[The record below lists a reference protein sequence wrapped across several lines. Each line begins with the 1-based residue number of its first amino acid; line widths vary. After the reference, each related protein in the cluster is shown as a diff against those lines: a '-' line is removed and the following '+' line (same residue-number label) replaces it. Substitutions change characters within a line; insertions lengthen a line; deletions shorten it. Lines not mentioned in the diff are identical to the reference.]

1 MILNV
6 LFYCLP
12 RTVFPQSGLCVPG
25 NHPVLVDG
33 LHGVSVELD
42 AVEEV
47 FDQPPHQHLRLRQPG
62 ARRLLGHRLEVAHL
76 LEAAQQ
82 EGREDGLGVD
92 VVGVAA
98 VVVGAEVVE
107 RGVVRVDVLLA
118 LGQLRAEHGVVLGE
132 PRAVLEE
139 ELDGALRDGA
149 EGEEQQ
155 RQLLD
160 PSLLEHVGQ
169 LALVPATWIFSSV
182 KKLPFN
188 IYNTDRF
195 TQPTVCVE
203 VFRKLGYSLQM
214 VAARWI

>member
-12 RTVFPQSGLCVPG
+12 RTVFPQSGLCIPG
-25 NHPVLVDG
+25 HHPVLVDG

-47 FDQPPHQHLRLRQPG
+47 FDEPPHQHLRLRQPG

-169 LALVPATWIFSSV
+169 LALVPATWIFSYSV
-182 KKLPFN
+182 LLRNFHL
-188 IYNTDRF
+188 IST
-195 TQPTVCVE
+195 TQ
-203 VFRKLGYSLQM
+203 KWWQLGGHKFS
-214 VAARWI
+214 